1 MEQEQTV
8 DANIEMVGHRKH
20 ALGTATYYGIL
31 AWSALLMIAFGI
43 NLYGRYYDCQFV
55 WPDAVCTFGDFR
67 IMGTYVKTLSAH
79 VYISWT
85 FVLLFGIII
94 WMREKGSNLFYEE
107 CDLDSA
113 EVVFVKKT
121 GKQVVNKS
129 TSTNEEPASFLKPFV
144 RLYYSIFR
152 TTEDTFVLHF
162 ENCEVCHRFNSGEKY
177 IIFQC
182 ERYIWDGSRFA
193 LGQYILGKGDIDA
206 FRTSGSCLS
215 SDEID
220 DRKNL
225 VGKNVIAYEVESYF
239 SALIDEFMSFRYL
252 YQLYMYSNWVFGN
265 YWHVGGILWSIV
277 VGSALIRVYI
287 KRNAKQKIYN
297 MTRLKSRTTVLR
309 DDKSGEEEWAE
320 IPSIDLVPGDIV
332 KLTHGANDNWDIP
345 ADMILMRGNVI
356 CNEIGQISSA
366 KRLISN
372 CNIDV
377 KDPNRIALGGKV
389 KTVCFDKTGTITKD
403 GLDYMGFVNTEYAMG
418 KEKNLE
424 WEVGKLSPAI
434 SKGLATCHNLAVFG
448 SGVIGPQVEVEMFQ
462 ATGFEMKVLD
472 NVTFVE
478 KRNEQK
484 LKILEVF
491 KFDHHT
497 MTMSVVVE
505 DLANKNKDVYVKG
518 APEKLLKLC
527 LPETVPEHTEQQI
540 TKYALEGNYVLA
552 LATKPF
558 NSAKKGKISRKAV
571 EKDLTFLGLILFRN
585 EMKPTSPGAFERL
598 QHGGIEC
605 IMVTGDNAMC
615 GSYIAKAC
623 GICDPAKDVLLG
635 DVDALSG
642 KVLWAPLP
650 RNPSSS
656 VVYSTDQIVQKILS
670 DDGNLSSLALTGN
683 AYNLLQDNERYMRP
697 LMENVLVYARMS
709 PDQKQR
715 LVERIMDTGR
725 VVGMVGDGGND
736 CGALRAAHVGLALTG
751 SDASIVAPFT
761 TTGKSLGAVVDLLLE
776 GRCALAN
783 SFASYK
789 FLIIYG
795 QLFCV
800 VKLVGYVYG
809 TFMCTLGY
817 LTVDVIF
824 VIGVTT
830 LMTYAQ
836 PKKVFALTTPAASL
850 LSPGTVW
857 SILQFNADR
866 AALMSGFEVTI
877 DVIFMVAFAAKF
889 YTPYVRAEDG
899 VWEVSP
905 GRISRHVLLKAD
917 FIILFFCTIPMGL
930 IAVLLGESMPLL
942 IWRFLQVCARYYACI
957 DNKTMI
963 NPEKI
968 FKNFSHQIGFLSTLT
983 KSLLLILGFLHWSTC
998 FWYYLHP
1005 AEDILM
1011 ISSANYIAYQKSH
1024 EYDQNVLPEAER
1036 EVSGHL
1042 NNIFDMQVTLYF
1054 RFAYETLSIVVGD
1067 QVEGTTPRQYAF
1079 LYSMTFL
1086 GVCMVAGLFG
1096 QVGNIIASQ
1105 NKERMLYLEKMNDSV
1120 RTMRY
1125 LQLPDTVIE
1134 RVIRYHEYI
1143 YNVFGGFTP
1152 NKINQFADQLSMPL
1166 RAEVKLHCHT
1176 NLISRVALFDK
1187 LDANISRYLIDC
1199 LKIEIYMPGDYVV
1212 REGEYDSSL
1221 FMIVK
1226 GVCQVF
1232 MHGKEKAVATL
1243 RQGDYFGEI
1252 SLVTRQ
1258 ARTATVR
1265 AETFC
1270 NFAVIN
1276 KDDYDRIK
1284 QAHQDAFSET
1294 EKIVM
1299 AKLKKYTGLKNEIKR
1314 SASNHL
1320 GSESES
1326 EADKA
1331 KSTEVPSPHSS
1342 LRGLPPIN
1350 KGSKEPALHTTSAT
1364 NNSLSSGLGMVAK
1377 LAKKGRKA
1385 KRAKTGQLVLDKLDF
1400 LIKAVE
1406 KNAKGVWLLQQ
1417 QLEGRE
1423 TPRK

>member
-1 MEQEQTV
+1 MSSPDSLSVSEREAHWAPTGPCAIEPRTKVGEFCGVNGTYIETRDDVPLRPWFIWKYNPGDALGEPAFYYVGIQVVAFALCCTWFFHRKKCGQSKSKDSELFPMETPLLDKMEQEQTV

-162 ENCEVCHRFNSGEKY
+162 ENCEVCHRFNSDEKY

-332 KLTHGANDNWDIP
+332 KLTHGANDNWNIP

-356 CNEIGQISSA
+356 CNESGLTGEPMPVNKKSLPQGSNLVNADARGTGLVSERNRRSSRRESIGRESFALQYLPPKVEEEPGAVTNKNRNVRRSSLQSIRLTEEEEAVKDDHFLFAGCKILEVGKVSKESLGSNNRDIDACLAMVSRTGISTVRGRMIQDILYPQAMTYQWDDDLGPVSIMLLVLGFLTGIFGVFFTVASGAEIPSPYNLYTIFLWCASQLFSPAIPLALVVGQISSA

-857 SILQFNADR
+857 SILQFNAVSLLAAMVGLFALVCDR
-866 AALMSGFEVTI
+866 GYIAHPVKYTVVWKEWTKTDSYEGGLLFIFFCIRIYGAAIAYSAGGKYRASILKNRALLLFIFANFACLTYLVFAPSGLITKWFHMPNENFNRQYTDRTTWIKYQSGFERDDGTVLPRNEPTAEGI
-877 DVIFMVAFAAKF
+877 SPITLSFVYLVMVGSSASSIWLET
-889 YTPYVRAEDG
+889 TPYSSKVRCAKKCCSQNE
-899 VWEVSP
+899 S
-905 GRISRHVLLKAD
+905 HVL
-917 FIILFFCTIPMGL
+917 C
-930 IAVLLGESMPLL
+930 
-942 IWRFLQVCARYYACI
+942 
-957 DNKTMI
+957 
-963 NPEKI
+963 
-968 FKNFSHQIGFLSTLT
+968 
-983 KSLLLILGFLHWSTC
+983 
-998 FWYYLHP
+998 
-1005 AEDILM
+1005 
-1011 ISSANYIAYQKSH
+1011 
-1024 EYDQNVLPEAER
+1024 
-1036 EVSGHL
+1036 
-1042 NNIFDMQVTLYF
+1042 
-1054 RFAYETLSIVVGD
+1054 
-1067 QVEGTTPRQYAF
+1067 
-1079 LYSMTFL
+1079 
-1086 GVCMVAGLFG
+1086 
-1096 QVGNIIASQ
+1096 
-1105 NKERMLYLEKMNDSV
+1105 
-1120 RTMRY
+1120 
-1125 LQLPDTVIE
+1125 
-1134 RVIRYHEYI
+1134 
-1143 YNVFGGFTP
+1143 
-1152 NKINQFADQLSMPL
+1152 
-1166 RAEVKLHCHT
+1166 
-1176 NLISRVALFDK
+1176 
-1187 LDANISRYLIDC
+1187 
-1199 LKIEIYMPGDYVV
+1199 
-1212 REGEYDSSL
+1212 
-1221 FMIVK
+1221 
-1226 GVCQVF
+1226 
-1232 MHGKEKAVATL
+1232 
-1243 RQGDYFGEI
+1243 
-1252 SLVTRQ
+1252 
-1258 ARTATVR
+1258 
-1265 AETFC
+1265 
-1270 NFAVIN
+1270 
-1276 KDDYDRIK
+1276 
-1284 QAHQDAFSET
+1284 
-1294 EKIVM
+1294 
-1299 AKLKKYTGLKNEIKR
+1299 
-1314 SASNHL
+1314 
-1320 GSESES
+1320 
-1326 EADKA
+1326 
-1331 KSTEVPSPHSS
+1331 
-1342 LRGLPPIN
+1342 
-1350 KGSKEPALHTTSAT
+1350 
-1364 NNSLSSGLGMVAK
+1364 
-1377 LAKKGRKA
+1377 
-1385 KRAKTGQLVLDKLDF
+1385 
-1400 LIKAVE
+1400 
-1406 KNAKGVWLLQQ
+1406 
-1417 QLEGRE
+1417 
-1423 TPRK
+1423 

>member
-1 MEQEQTV
+1 MEEGEDRKQPPAGKNASVVPEQLTIRKSSKRSFDNATAALPHISNRMWKRIKSVSKRRTFRGGIWTKTIKEQERRQ
-8 DANIEMVGHRKH
+8 EKRMLKH
-20 ALGTATYYGIL
+20 I
-31 AWSALLMIAFGI
+31 ALLHRFKIRDHNEDVLDRGLIEAEKKLSLDKMK
-43 NLYGRYYDCQFV
+43 V
-55 WPDAVCTFGDFR
+55 TKSAVRGNMVSKCSPLKLLCSPKLAIDPQSRLKKVLMTLQ
-67 IMGTYVKTLSAH
+67 TLSLL
-79 VYISWT
+79 YLGFLLPFELFFISYNAETYT
-85 FVLLFGIII
+85 F
-94 WMREKGSNLFYEE
+94 K
-107 CDLDSA
+107 
-113 EVVFVKKT
+113 
-121 GKQVVNKS
+121 
-129 TSTNEEPASFLKPFV
+129 
-144 RLYYSIFR
+144 
-152 TTEDTFVLHF
+152 
-162 ENCEVCHRFNSGEKY
+162 
-177 IIFQC
+177 
-182 ERYIWDGSRFA
+182 
-193 LGQYILGKGDIDA
+193 
-206 FRTSGSCLS
+206 
-215 SDEID
+215 
-220 DRKNL
+220 
-225 VGKNVIAYEVESYF
+225 
-239 SALIDEFMSFRYL
+239 
-252 YQLYMYSNWVFGN
+252 
-265 YWHVGGILWSIV
+265 
-277 VGSALIRVYI
+277 
-287 KRNAKQKIYN
+287 
-297 MTRLKSRTTVLR
+297 
-309 DDKSGEEEWAE
+309 
-320 IPSIDLVPGDIV
+320 
-332 KLTHGANDNWDIP
+332 
-345 ADMILMRGNVI
+345 
-356 CNEIGQISSA
+356 
-366 KRLISN
+366 
-372 CNIDV
+372 
-377 KDPNRIALGGKV
+377 
-389 KTVCFDKTGTITKD
+389 
-403 GLDYMGFVNTEYAMG
+403 
-418 KEKNLE
+418 
-424 WEVGKLSPAI
+424 
-434 SKGLATCHNLAVFG
+434 
-448 SGVIGPQVEVEMFQ
+448 
-462 ATGFEMKVLD
+462 
-472 NVTFVE
+472 
-478 KRNEQK
+478 
-484 LKILEVF
+484 
-491 KFDHHT
+491 
-497 MTMSVVVE
+497 
-505 DLANKNKDVYVKG
+505 
-518 APEKLLKLC
+518 
-527 LPETVPEHTEQQI
+527 
-540 TKYALEGNYVLA
+540 
-552 LATKPF
+552 
-558 NSAKKGKISRKAV
+558 
-571 EKDLTFLGLILFRN
+571 
-585 EMKPTSPGAFERL
+585 
-598 QHGGIEC
+598 
-605 IMVTGDNAMC
+605 
-615 GSYIAKAC
+615 
-623 GICDPAKDVLLG
+623 
-635 DVDALSG
+635 
-642 KVLWAPLP
+642 
-650 RNPSSS
+650 
-656 VVYSTDQIVQKILS
+656 
-670 DDGNLSSLALTGN
+670 
-683 AYNLLQDNERYMRP
+683 
-697 LMENVLVYARMS
+697 
-709 PDQKQR
+709 
-715 LVERIMDTGR
+715 
-725 VVGMVGDGGND
+725 
-736 CGALRAAHVGLALTG
+736 
-751 SDASIVAPFT
+751 
-761 TTGKSLGAVVDLLLE
+761 
-776 GRCALAN
+776 
-783 SFASYK
+783 
-789 FLIIYG
+789 
-795 QLFCV
+795 
-800 VKLVGYVYG
+800 
-809 TFMCTLGY
+809 
-817 LTVDVIF
+817 
-824 VIGVTT
+824 
-830 LMTYAQ
+830 
-836 PKKVFALTTPAASL
+836 
-850 LSPGTVW
+850 
-857 SILQFNADR
+857 DR